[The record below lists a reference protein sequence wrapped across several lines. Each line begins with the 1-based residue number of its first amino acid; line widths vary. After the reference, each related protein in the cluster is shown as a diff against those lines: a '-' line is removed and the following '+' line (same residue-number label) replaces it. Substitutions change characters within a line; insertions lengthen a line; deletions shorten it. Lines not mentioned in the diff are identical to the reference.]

1 MPTTIIVKYL
11 TSKINLIYKD
21 KQRFRFTKR
30 KRNKIIDD
38 AMVAGYLITL
48 KLLEDNLIICL
59 DKAALKTA

>member
-1 MPTTIIVKYL
+1 MPTTIVVKYL

-30 KRNKIIDD
+30 KRNSIIDD
-38 AMVAGYLITL
+38 AMIAGYLITL

>member
-1 MPTTIIVKYL
+1 MPTTIVVKYL

-38 AMVAGYLITL
+38 AMIAGYLITL